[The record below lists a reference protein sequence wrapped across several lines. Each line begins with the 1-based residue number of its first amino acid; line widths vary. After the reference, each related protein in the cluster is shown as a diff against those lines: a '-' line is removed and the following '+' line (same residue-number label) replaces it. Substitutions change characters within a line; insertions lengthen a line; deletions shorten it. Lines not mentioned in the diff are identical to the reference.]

1 MCSKNYVIKKL
12 ETEENL
18 FNLKS
23 AKNKCLLLSRNI
35 RVWSMMRE

>member
-1 MCSKNYVIKKL
+1 MINTLSIL

-23 AKNKCLLLSRNI
+23 ASSKKLNIILNNKH
-35 RVWSMMRE
+35 